1 LKNFKRVNKV
11 TLLLGCN
18 IGERLLNLEKAEQ
31 EISVLLGKIIQRS
44 SVYETAPWGNTSQG
58 NFLNSV
64 IVIESFYSANEIMTK
79 IIFIEEA
86 MGRVRTKKWEARVID
101 IDILFFNDEIISTEN
116 LTVPHP
122 GLHLRKFTLIPLV
135 ELMPS
140 FIHPVFKKTVT
151 ELLSDLND
159 PLEVKKFS
167 THLC

>member
-1 LKNFKRVNKV
+1 MNKV